1 MTYHLVPDKMDYLT
15 SMRETIEKQILSIEE
30 ATQMVATINKKYKQ
44 TFLFQ
49 EESSDYNKLDNEFN
63 ELHNKQF
70 FEGRLIELK
79 NLLEKIN
86 IAINSNCD
94 HICVV
99 DYVDISEDRMQK
111 ISYCEKCWIPL
122 PLPLLEKVE
131 QKL

>member
-1 MTYHLVPDKMDYLT
+1 MIYHSIPDKMDYLT
-15 SMRETIEKQILSIEE
+15 SMRESIEKQILSIEE
-30 ATQMVATINKKYKQ
+30 SGQLVASINKKYQQ

-49 EESSDYNKLDNEFN
+49 EIPLDYN
-63 ELHNKQF
+63 ELHNQFKQLHTKQF
-70 FEGRLIELK
+70 FEGRLIDLK

-99 DYVDISEDRMQK
+99 DYVDISEERMQK
-111 ISYCEKCWIPL
+111 ITYCEKCWT